1 MIEIINYEKNEKTD
15 ASKVIGYVDVKVT
28 ISKPTTFILRKIAHL
43 ESQDK
48 KWLNFPSYPKEQLDR
63 TKKYYRYAEFSEQTV
78 NTTFLNLLSEEV
90 KKYLEKEKVEDEGLP
105 F

>member
-1 MIEIINYEKNEKTD
+1 MIEIINYEKAEKN
-15 ASKVIGYVDVKVT
+15 KVIGYVDVKVT

-48 KWLNFPSYPKEQLDR
+48 KWMNFPSYPKEQVDG
-63 TKKYYRYAEFSEQTV
+63 TPKYYRYAEFNEQAL
-78 NTTFLNLLSEEV
+78 NTSFLNLLAEEL
-90 KKYLEKEKVEDEGLP
+90 KKYLEKEKVEEDGMP